1 MWLRLFTDNLVHLCG
16 NEIAAYSIYGEYNNK
31 LVIRFF
37 CKEQAIN
44 FKQNVIHCNQYNK
57 GCNLILNSL
66 NSDTQLLFHNIHIS
80 YHEPLFLDNIDI
92 DLEFT
97 NYFEVDTN
105 ISSEQ
110 LFDKMK
116 YLIHNNNRS
125 KSYKLMIDK
134 ILEEE

>member
-1 MWLRLFTDNLVHLCG
+1 MWLRLFTDNLVHLFG
-16 NEIAAYSIYGEYNNK
+16 SQIIAYSIDGNK
-31 LVIRFF
+31 LNIRFY

-44 FKQNVIHCNQYNK
+44 FKQNIIHCNQYNK

-66 NSDTQLLFHNIHIS
+66 NSDTQLLFHNIYILSHK
-80 YHEPLFLDNIDI
+80 PPFLDDM

-97 NYFEVDTN
+97 NYSEIDTN

-110 LFDKMK
+110 LFNEMK
-116 YLIHNNNRS
+116 DLIHNNNRS
-125 KSYKLMIDK
+125 KSYKLIIDK

>member
-1 MWLRLFTDNLVHLCG
+1 MWLRLFTNNLVHLCG

-31 LVIRFF
+31 LGIRFY

-66 NSDTQLLFHNIHIS
+66 NSDTQLLFHNIYILSHK
-80 YHEPLFLDNIDI
+80 PPFLDNM

-97 NYFEVDTN
+97 NYSEVDTN

-116 YLIHNNNRS
+116 DLIHNNNRS